1 MFRMLERIGFFVNG
15 YLDSVII
22 YIIDLSAII
31 FRWQVLRHFTHGIK
45 TKSPVTSI
53 LLKPVIM
60 TTMKHLLM
68 MLIIFMTLSCSHSDR
83 SINTDTV
90 LDRLYQ
96 HHELWR
102 GTPYQ
107 LGGMSR
113 QGIDCSGFV
122 QLTFAEQFGVQL
134 PRTTGAQ
141 SKLKPN
147 IKRHDLR
154 AGDLVFFK
162 IPKQRK
168 LFHVG
173 IYLEDGRFL
182 HASTSQGVVVSTLT
196 TDYWQDNYWQSIR
209 VLDR

>member
-1 MFRMLERIGFFVNG
+1 
-15 YLDSVII
+15 
-22 YIIDLSAII
+22 
-31 FRWQVLRHFTHGIK
+31 
-45 TKSPVTSI
+45 
-53 LLKPVIM
+53 
-60 TTMKHLLM
+60 